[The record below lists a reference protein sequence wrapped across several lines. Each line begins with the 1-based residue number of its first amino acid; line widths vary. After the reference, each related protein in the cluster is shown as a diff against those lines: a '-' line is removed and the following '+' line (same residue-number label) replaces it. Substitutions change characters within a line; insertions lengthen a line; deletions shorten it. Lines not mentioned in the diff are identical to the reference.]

1 MNNNI
6 EYYHTQREWKTYKA
20 ENENTN
26 LTIGFELEV
35 ENFGN
40 EDNNEVAGIIKNV
53 LNGFVAIER
62 DGSLNNGFEI
72 ISHPFTRKYFE
83 TIKPQLKQ
91 AFGHLNACDFRGDET
106 STAGLHVHINK
117 LAFGNTY
124 AKQNENINKLF
135 LFFETYKKELLKFSR
150 RRGNECERWACWF
163 SDARESDHA
172 NGNDK
177 KIKSLKFINDNK
189 ANHERYRAIN
199 LTKGATVEV
208 RIFKSSLNFETFC
221 GTLELIF
228 TIMENIN
235 GSLSKLSWNNI
246 INDKKNYDLYN
257 YCVRRNIADNTEK
270 MIDYSKLLERMRKT
284 QRKEFL
290 TAYNRIIKYLNYI
303 DDHKRSY
310 LNKLMNNKELSQSAL
325 LYNYSVFIDSLE
337 KRTKNEERSFTLS
350 FYNTASIFLRNHL
363 SEIINILTKYE
374 TELNDDRASVHLK
387 NLKKEF
393 GKIRQLKE
401 VV

>member
-6 EYYHTQREWKTYKA
+6 EYYHTQREWKTYKL
-20 ENENTN
+20 ENEKTN
-26 LTIGFELEV
+26 LTIGFEVEV

-40 EDNNEVAGIIKNV
+40 ENNNEVAGIIKNV

-117 LAFGNTY
+117 LAFGNDYT
-124 AKQNENINKLF
+124 KQNENINKLF
-135 LFFETYKKELLKFSR
+135 LFFETYKNELLKFSR
-150 RRGNECERWACWF
+150 RRGSECERWACWF
-163 SDARESDHA
+163 SDARESDNA
-172 NGNDK
+172 NGNAK

-199 LTKGATVEV
+199 LTKGATVEI

-221 GTLELIF
+221 ATLELIF

-246 INDKKNYDLYN
+246 INNKNNHDLFN

-270 MIDYSKLLERMRKT
+270 MIDYSKLIERIQKT

-303 DDHKRSY
+303 NAHQFSY
-310 LNKLMNNKELSQSAL
+310 LNKLLNNNDLRKSITLSNFSTMNN
-325 LYNYSVFIDSLE
+325 SLE
-337 KRTKNEERSFTLS
+337 ARAKETQTEFNMQ
-350 FYNTASIFLRNHL
+350 FYNNAYDFLRYRLQDITNVL
-363 SEIINILTKYE
+363 KKYE
-374 TELNDDRASVHLK
+374 TQINDERASVHLK
-387 NLKKEF
+387 NILKEF
-393 GKIRQLKE
+393 EKIRQLKE
-401 VV
+401 VI